1 MRIDRA
7 CPRASAVSK
16 SCCGGGYWL
25 LVLYSPYVSTVMV
38 HPFSR
43 SMVHMLLLCVQ
54 QNKCLYGCTFCVGNI
69 LLQKYGS
76 RRIITFLLEV
86 VEVHGW
92 AARQMRHAAR
102 GTPRFLLGCY
112 GPDGLMGLS
121 EW

>member
-1 MRIDRA
+1 VRIDRA

-54 QNKCLYGCTFCVGNI
+54 QNKCLYGCTFCVFFESG
-69 LLQKYGS
+69 LFF
-76 RRIITFLLEV
+76 IT
-86 VEVHGW
+86 H
-92 AARQMRHAAR
+92 
-102 GTPRFLLGCY
+102 
-112 GPDGLMGLS
+112 
-121 EW
+121 